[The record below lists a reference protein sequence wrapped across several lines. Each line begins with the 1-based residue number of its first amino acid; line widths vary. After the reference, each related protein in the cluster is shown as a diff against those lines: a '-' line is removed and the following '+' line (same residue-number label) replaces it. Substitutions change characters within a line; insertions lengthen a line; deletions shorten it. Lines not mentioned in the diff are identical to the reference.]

1 MLKYLLTLDL
11 ILLDMHDK
19 ISWITNESI
28 ERSYT
33 ASKLIKEGNYIVKQT
48 TSISQERRKREVK

>member
-1 MLKYLLTLDL
+1 MLKYVLTLDL

-19 ISWITNESI
+19 ISWTTNEKI

-33 ASKLIKEGNYIVKQT
+33 ASKLMKEGN
-48 TSISQERRKREVK
+48 